1 MLNETLED
9 DIHHIQACAD
19 ADARIGH
26 KSVDT
31 SFFGYK
37 THIAMTEERIIT
49 AATITTGEKNDGKE
63 LETLITKSQKAGIK
77 VKTIIGDSAYS
88 EKGNIEFANRN
99 NIKLVAKLNPSVTQ
113 GFRKKKMSSNSIKM
127 LECMYV
133 KKDIWLFVKHD
144 RAKRI
149 YLQTKQILI
158 ILI

>member
-77 VKTIIGDSAYS
+77 VETIIGDSAYS
-88 EKGNIEFANRN
+88 EKGNIKFANKN
-99 NIKLVAKLNPSVTQ
+99 NMKLVAKLNPSVTQ
-113 GFRKKKMSSNSIKM
+113 GFRKKEDEFQFNKDAG
-127 LECMYV
+127 MYV

-144 RAKRI
+144 RAKRM

>member
-49 AATITTGEKNDGKE
+49 AATITTGKKNDVKE
-63 LETLITKSQKAGIK
+63 LKTLITKSQKAGIK

-99 NIKLVAKLNPSVTQ
+99 NIKLVSKLNPSVTQ
-113 GFRKKKMSSNSIKM
+113 GFRKK
-127 LECMYV
+127 E
-133 KKDIWLFVKHD
+133 D
-144 RAKRI
+144 
-149 YLQTKQILI
+149 
-158 ILI
+158 

>member
-37 THIAMTEERIIT
+37 THIAMTEERVIT

-63 LETLITKSQKAGIK
+63 LETLITKSQKVGIK

-99 NIKLVAKLNPSVTQ
+99 NIKLVSKLNPSVTQ
-113 GFRKKKMSSNSIKM
+113 GFRKKEDEFQFNKDAG
-127 LECMYV
+127 MYV

>member
-1 MLNETLED
+1 
-9 DIHHIQACAD
+9 
-19 ADARIGH
+19 
-26 KSVDT
+26 
-31 SFFGYK
+31 
-37 THIAMTEERIIT
+37 MTEERIIT

-113 GFRKKKMSSNSIKM
+113 GFRKKEDEFQFNKDAG
-127 LECMYV
+127 MYV

-144 RAKRI
+144 RAKRR
-149 YLQTKQILI
+149 LL
-158 ILI
+158 

>member
-113 GFRKKKMSSNSIKM
+113 GFRKKEDEFQFNKDAG
-127 LECMYV
+127 MYV

-144 RAKRI
+144 KAKRI
-149 YLQTKQILI
+149 YLKTKQILI
-158 ILI
+158 ILM

>member
-99 NIKLVAKLNPSVTQ
+99 NIKLVAKLNPSVTK
-113 GFRKKKMSSNSIKM
+113 GFRKKEDEFQFNKDAG
-127 LECMYV
+127 MYV

>member
-113 GFRKKKMSSNSIKM
+113 GFRKKEDEFQFNKDAG
-127 LECMYV
+127 MYV

>member
-63 LETLITKSQKAGIK
+63 VETLITKSQKAGIK

-113 GFRKKKMSSNSIKM
+113 GFRKKEDEFQFNKDA
-127 LECMYV
+127 EMYV

>member
-99 NIKLVAKLNPSVTQ
+99 NIKLVSKLNPSVTQ
-113 GFRKKKMSSNSIKM
+113 GFRKKEDEFQFNKDAG
-127 LECMYV
+127 MYV

-144 RAKRI
+144 RAKRM